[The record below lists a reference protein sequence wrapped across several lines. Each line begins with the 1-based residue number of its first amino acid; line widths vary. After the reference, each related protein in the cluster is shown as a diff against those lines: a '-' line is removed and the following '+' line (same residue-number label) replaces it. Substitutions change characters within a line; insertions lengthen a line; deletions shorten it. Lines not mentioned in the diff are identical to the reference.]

1 MNRDLIHDRAR
12 RVRHIERLTMVG
24 LPPDPKKISRAV
36 MELTALA
43 DAPQDALQRQA
54 RERFLAACEDYEARH
69 QRAKRELAA
78 AVRTGWYL
86 FEMMWRDEKGRMI
99 SPEFLTPAWKER
111 ERTNS
116 SSAAHTPGSSPL
128 TK

>member
-1 MNRDLIHDRAR
+1 MDRQPIHDRGR

-24 LPPDPKKISRAV
+24 SPPDPKKISRAV
-36 MELTALA
+36 MELLALA
-43 DAPQDALQRQA
+43 DAPHDALQRQA
-54 RERFLAACEDYEARH
+54 RERFLAACKDYEARH

-99 SPEFLTPAWKER
+99 SPDFLTPDCKER
-111 ERTNS
+111 QRATVLAPLVS
-116 SSAAHTPGSSPL
+116 PGP
-128 TK
+128 